1 MSLGLEIVLTSKD
14 LAMSKDD
21 LLFKN
26 VMKIFAVVGALG
38 IGLPLLYFVVPGLV
52 TSLLM
57 LGAIAGFFYLFIKFI
72 TIIRNNAAGSSCN
85 SDRSRQQVFDHLSAS
100 ARYGGPDY
108 VSESNSWCP
117 ED

>member
-26 VMKIFAVVGALG
+26 VMNIFAVVGALG
-38 IGLPLLYFVVPGLV
+38 IGLPLLYFVMPGLV

-57 LGAIAGFFYLFIKFI
+57 LGAIGGAAYGLLAFLANTRNSAAIALSSNHPNQFLDDLSYTARSAGK
-72 TIIRNNAAGSSCN
+72 S
-85 SDRSRQQVFDHLSAS
+85 
-100 ARYGGPDY
+100 YG
-108 VSESNSWCP
+108 SESFGMCP
-117 ED
+117 EDD